1 MRIDDLSGVL
11 EAFTDKAR
19 NVLDWETTKAR
30 RTVEAFNAERAAVQK
45 ALTELKDQHQVAK
58 KQLDDVLKDL
68 DRALGLAGIDRDLA
82 DGRKALEK
90 LKGDQVK
97 AETALEAMQTKLKD
111 TERELNEAD
120 GAMRR
125 LRAERTEATTH
136 IDHIRHLLKS
146 VA

>member
-1 MRIDDLSGVL
+1 MRIDDLPEQFATFAERAEAVL
-11 EAFTDKAR
+11 KYEVEK
-19 NVLDWETTKAR
+19 VKKV
-30 RTVEAFNAERAAVQK
+30 TVALNAERAAAEK
-45 ALTELKDQHQVAK
+45 ALGEIKDQHAATK

-68 DRALGLAGIDRDLA
+68 DRASGLAGLNNDIAETKKTLKVLEA
-82 DGRKALEK
+82 DKA
-90 LKGDQVK
+90 K
-97 AETALEAMQTKLKD
+97 AETALEATQTKLKD